1 MGIPKFFRHIT
12 KKHPEIICNAKV
24 PIENI
29 FFDMNCLIHPC
40 VQKVCKQFPELV
52 KQYNKIRDS
61 ESYRSLEYKTPLEE
75 QIYISIDEYL
85 DYLIDYI
92 SPSALIY
99 MAIDGV
105 APRAKMEQQRVRR
118 YRSIYIREKTID
130 INKKHNYDVP
140 HFDSN
145 CITPGTVFMKK
156 LSNHLKVYMK
166 LKYDSIKVPI
176 YLDDAGMIGE
186 GEHKI
191 LQYIKKNCTENVN
204 CIYGLDADLIML
216 SLVSNSK
223 VYLLREAIHFGK
235 VDMEELLLF
244 DSELFS
250 DKLGEDIQSRIEVL
264 YHSLNKDSDEYKK
277 LEIDRQRLINDYICI
292 CMFIGNDFLPSLPG
306 LDININSIETIIDI
320 YINTFSIRPY
330 YLINEDY
337 SINFIFLSQIF
348 VQLYDRSVKIL
359 QGFQR
364 HHDRF
369 RARLRCNTDRERE
382 LEKLKFYPVFNKNNY
397 LKLGFDNWED
407 KYYSYYFHFDN
418 YHKNASYITDI
429 CRNYIEGFQWNVYY
443 YLDNCHSYSWY
454 YKYNASP
461 TYKNLAVF
469 FINRVYPPSFDNIE
483 FTPLEQLSIVL
494 PIQSQYLWCR
504 EYSRLSEEDPN
515 ISLHY
520 PKRYKLDTLNHVY
533 LHECNPLL
541 SDISNQFIKKIFKN
555 IILTP
560 LEKILNNKTDLY
572 RIEE

>member
-40 VQKVCKQFPELV
+40 VQEVCKQFPELV
-52 KQYNKIRDS
+52 TQYNKIRDAAV
-61 ESYRSLEYKTPLEE
+61 YRDLDYKTSLETE
-75 QIYISIDEYL
+75 IYIKIDAYL
-85 DYLIDYI
+85 NYLIDYI
-92 SPSALIY
+92 SPTELIY

-118 YRSIYIREKTID
+118 YRSIYIREKTEN
-130 INKKHNYDVP
+130 INNKYKHNVP

-156 LSNHLKVYMK
+156 LSNHLKIYIK
-166 LKYDSIKVPI
+166 QKYDVIKVPI

-191 LQYIKKNCTENVN
+191 LQYIKKHCTENIN

-216 SLVSNSK
+216 SLISNSK

-235 VDMEELLLF
+235 VNMDELLLF

-250 DKLGEDIQSRIEVL
+250 DKLAEDIQSRIELL
-264 YHSLNKDSDEYKK
+264 YHSLNKDADEYKE
-277 LEIDRQRLINDYICI
+277 LEIVKYRLINDYICI

-306 LDININSIETIIDI
+306 LDININSIETIINI
-320 YINTFSIRPY
+320 YISIFSIRPY

-348 VQLYDRSVKIL
+348 IQLYDRSTEIL
-359 QGFQR
+359 QGFQK

-369 RARLRCNTDRERE
+369 RPRLRGHTKRERE
-382 LEKLKFYPVFNKNNY
+382 LEKLKFFPIFNKNNY
-397 LKLGFDNWED
+397 LKLGHGDWED
-407 KYYSYYFHFDN
+407 KYYSYYFHLNN
-418 YHKNASYITDI
+418 YHKNTSYITDI
-429 CRNYIEGFQWNVYY
+429 CKNYIEGFQWNVYY
-443 YLDNCHSYSWY
+443 YLDTCCSYSWY
-454 YKYNASP
+454 YKYNAAP
-461 TYKNLAVF
+461 TYKNLAVY
-469 FINRVYPPSFDNIE
+469 FINRVYPPVFDNIE
-483 FTPLEQLSIVL
+483 FSPLEQLSIVL
-494 PIQSQYLWCR
+494 PIQSQYLWCNEYRMLSR
-504 EYSRLSEEDPN
+504 EKDTV
-515 ISLHY
+515 SLHY

-541 SDISNQFIKKIFKN
+541 ADISNEFIKKIFEE
-555 IILTP
+555 ITLTP
-560 LEKILNNKTDLY
+560 LEKILNSKTKLY
-572 RIEE
+572 KLE